1 MMTAQVHRLLPN
13 RERIKRAEARDRM
26 DEIDQWGLPVWLR
39 EKVRNELFRASEPET
54 ARPAFGK
61 FAMFSVAQM
70 GAIWGWIRTLPAQQ
84 RPQEVRHALDLAIL
98 HMRQDTGEVML
109 TRDQMAEA
117 MKCRPDRVSQAMK
130 VLSRAGIIL
139 TERRRVEGMR
149 GPGIVAYFVNPHA
162 AWNGSLAIQEIEARR
177 QTPPLLALMEGGKD

>member
-1 MMTAQVHRLLPN
+1 MKAAVFRLLPD

-26 DEIDQWGLPVWLR
+26 DEIDGWNLPVWLR
-39 EKVRNELFRASEPET
+39 EKVRNELFKASEPET

-70 GAIWGWIRTLPAQQ
+70 GAIWGWIRTLPPQQ
-84 RPQEVRHALDLAIL
+84 RPQEIRHALDLAIL

-117 MKCRPDRVSQAMK
+117 MQCRPDRVSQAMK
-130 VLSRAGIIL
+130 VLERAGIII

-149 GPGIVAYFVNPHA
+149 GPGLVAYFVNPHA
-162 AWNGSLAIQEIEARR
+162 AWNGSLAVQEIEARR
-177 QTPPLLALMEGGKD
+177 QTPPLLALMQGGKPD